1 MQVADVRSLFAYNE
15 WANARIFSAAGKL
28 DPEVFVAPR
37 GSSFS
42 SIRDTIAHITMSEW
56 VWLRRWRGESPSA
69 PPEWEWLQEA
79 AALTRKLGEVEADR
93 AAFLKELSDDD
104 LPKPLAY
111 RNIKGEEWSQPLVD
125 QLVHVV
131 NHSTY
136 HRGQIA
142 TLSRQAGFA
151 APATDLI
158 VFKREKR
165 LISQSVTKPAFP
177 T

>member
-1 MQVADVRSLFAYNE
+1 MRVADVRSLFAYNE

-42 SIRDTIAHITMSEW
+42 SIRDTVAHIVTSEW
-56 VWLRRWRGESPSA
+56 IWLRRWRGENPSA
-69 PPEWEWLQEA
+69 PPDWGSLAEA
-79 AALTRKLGEVEADR
+79 TGLSLKLREVEADR
-93 AAFLKELSDDD
+93 ATFLGDLSDED
-104 LPKPLAY
+104 LAKPLAY
-111 RNIKGEEWSQPLVD
+111 RNLKGEEWRQPLVD

-136 HRGQIA
+136 HRGQVA

-151 APATDLI
+151 SPTTDLI
-158 VFKREKR
+158 VFKREER
-165 LISQSVTKPAFP
+165 LISQSVTKPGFP